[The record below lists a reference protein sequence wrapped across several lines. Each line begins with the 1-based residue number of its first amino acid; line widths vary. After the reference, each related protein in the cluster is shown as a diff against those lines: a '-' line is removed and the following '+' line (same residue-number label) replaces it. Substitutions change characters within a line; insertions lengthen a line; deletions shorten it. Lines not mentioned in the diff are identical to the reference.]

1 MTESVEVPLR
11 DFQMI
16 MLSNFRYALGRQTY
30 YVGVTV
36 EYLIKWWDK
45 MPTGYKE
52 QIHNDIKHAIEHG
65 MAGHDCDVAEW
76 ERLLELGTK

>member
-16 MLSNFRYALGRQTY
+16 MLSNFRYALGIQTY

-52 QIHNDIKHAIEHG
+52 QIHNDIKHAIEHS

-76 ERLLELGTK
+76 KKLLELPL